1 MGGLQGVVEWAGGA
15 PVAQTCRDTTTGS
28 EAWVVGEIEI
38 AFLLLGEARNV
49 VSALRHLLLSWQ
61 NDLQVR
67 PRGLPMLLNPSLNVR
82 DLKLASDLNG
92 VRIRRVGS
100 AKIQVMRAL
109 ARQAA
114 R

>member
-1 MGGLQGVVEWAGGA
+1 
-15 PVAQTCRDTTTGS
+15 
-28 EAWVVGEIEI
+28 
-38 AFLLLGEARNV
+38 
-49 VSALRHLLLSWQ
+49 
-61 NDLQVR
+61 
-67 PRGLPMLLNPSLNVR
+67 MLLNPSLNVR